1 MKIKILAVGKIKEK
15 WYAEALAEYVK
26 RLSRFCKLELVEQPE
41 EGLAAVEIF
50 EADEG
55 DVRDTGEA
63 SVNAALKK
71 EAEQILPRLQ
81 GYTVALDIDGRQ
93 MSSTEIASL
102 IHREKMNNSV
112 FTFVVGG
119 SHRSVKDAAR
129 LRLSFGKITL
139 PHTLCRVVLAEQVY
153 RAFMINA
160 NSVYHK

>member
-1 MKIKILAVGKIKEK
+1 MKIKILTVVKIKEK

-26 RLSRFCKLELVEQPE
+26 RLDRF
-41 EGLAAVEIF
+41 AAVEIF

-55 DVRDTGEA
+55 DVRDMGEA

-119 SHRSVKDAAR
+119 SHGLHQSVKDAAR

>member
-26 RLSRFCKLELVEQPE
+26 RLDRF
-41 EGLAAVEIF
+41 AAVEIF

-119 SHRSVKDAAR
+119 SHGLHRSVKDAAR
-129 LRLSFGKITL
+129 LRLSFGKIAL

>member
-1 MKIKILAVGKIKEK
+1 MKIKILAVGKLKEK
-15 WYAEALAEYVK
+15 FYLEAAAEYVK
-26 RLSRFCKLELVEQPE
+26 RLDRF
-41 EGLAAVEIF
+41 AAVEIF

-119 SHRSVKDAAR
+119 SHGLHRSVKDAAR

>member
-26 RLSRFCKLELVEQPE
+26 RLDRF
-41 EGLAAVEIF
+41 AAVEIF

-119 SHRSVKDAAR
+119 SHGLHRSVKDAAR

-160 NSVYHK
+160 TSVYHK

>member
-26 RLSRFCKLELVEQPE
+26 RLDRF
-41 EGLAAVEIF
+41 AAVEIF

-119 SHRSVKDAAR
+119 SHGLHQSVEDAAR

>member
-26 RLSRFCKLELVEQPE
+26 GLDRF
-41 EGLAAVEIF
+41 AAVEIF

-119 SHRSVKDAAR
+119 SHGLHRSVKDAAR

>member
-26 RLSRFCKLELVEQPE
+26 RLDRF
-41 EGLAAVEIF
+41 AAVEIF

-102 IHREKMNNSV
+102 INREKMNNSV

-119 SHRSVKDAAR
+119 SHGLHRSVKDAAR

>member
-1 MKIKILAVGKIKEK
+1 
-15 WYAEALAEYVK
+15 
-26 RLSRFCKLELVEQPE
+26 
-41 EGLAAVEIF
+41 
-50 EADEG
+50 
-55 DVRDTGEA
+55 
-63 SVNAALKK
+63 
-71 EAEQILPRLQ
+71 
-81 GYTVALDIDGRQ
+81 

-119 SHRSVKDAAR
+119 SHGLHQSVKDAAR

>member
-26 RLSRFCKLELVEQPE
+26 RLDRF
-41 EGLAAVEIF
+41 AAVEIF

-81 GYTVALDIDGRQ
+81 GYTVALEIDGRQ

-119 SHRSVKDAAR
+119 SHGLHRSVKDAAR

>member
-26 RLSRFCKLELVEQPE
+26 RLDRF
-41 EGLAAVEIF
+41 AAVEIF

-71 EAEQILPRLQ
+71 EAEQILPRLR

-119 SHRSVKDAAR
+119 SHGLHRSVKDAAR

>member
-26 RLSRFCKLELVEQPE
+26 RLDRF
-41 EGLAAVEIF
+41 AAVEIF

-71 EAEQILPRLQ
+71 EAEQIPPRLQ

-119 SHRSVKDAAR
+119 SHGLHRSVKDAAR

>member
-1 MKIKILAVGKIKEK
+1 MKIKILVVGKIKEK

-26 RLSRFCKLELVEQPE
+26 RLDRF
-41 EGLAAVEIF
+41 AAVEIF

-55 DVRDTGEA
+55 DVRDMGEA

-81 GYTVALDIDGRQ
+81 GYTVALDIDGRR

-119 SHRSVKDAAR
+119 SHGLHQSVKDAAR

>member
-26 RLSRFCKLELVEQPE
+26 RLDRF
-41 EGLAAVEIF
+41 AAVESF
-50 EADEG
+50 EPDEG

-119 SHRSVKDAAR
+119 SHGLHQSVKDAAR

>member
-1 MKIKILAVGKIKEK
+1 MVRRSVGGVR
-15 WYAEALAEYVK
+15 YVK
-26 RLSRFCKLELVEQPE
+26 RLDRF
-41 EGLAAVEIF
+41 AAVEIF

-55 DVRDTGEA
+55 DVRDMGEA

-119 SHRSVKDAAR
+119 SHGLHRSVKDAAR

>member
-26 RLSRFCKLELVEQPE
+26 RLDRF
-41 EGLAAVEIF
+41 AAVEIF

-55 DVRDTGEA
+55 DVRDMGEA

-119 SHRSVKDAAR
+119 SHGLHRSVKDAAR

>member
-1 MKIKILAVGKIKEK
+1 MKIKILAVGKKKEK

-26 RLSRFCKLELVEQPE
+26 RLDRF
-41 EGLAAVEIF
+41 AAVEIF

-119 SHRSVKDAAR
+119 SHGLHRSVKDAAR

>member
-26 RLSRFCKLELVEQPE
+26 RLDRF
-41 EGLAAVEIF
+41 AAVEIF

-81 GYTVALDIDGRQ
+81 GYTVAMDIDGRQ

-119 SHRSVKDAAR
+119 SHGLHPSVKDAVS

>member
-1 MKIKILAVGKIKEK
+1 MAVGKIKEK

-26 RLSRFCKLELVEQPE
+26 RLDRF
-41 EGLAAVEIF
+41 AAVEIF

-119 SHRSVKDAAR
+119 SHGLHQSVKDAAR

>member
-1 MKIKILAVGKIKEK
+1 MKIKILAVGKRKEK

-26 RLSRFCKLELVEQPE
+26 RLDRF
-41 EGLAAVEIF
+41 AAVEIF

-119 SHRSVKDAAR
+119 SHGLHRSVKDAAR

>member
-1 MKIKILAVGKIKEK
+1 MKIKILTVGKIKEK

-26 RLSRFCKLELVEQPE
+26 RLDRF
-41 EGLAAVEIF
+41 AAVEIF

-119 SHRSVKDAAR
+119 SHGLHRSVKDAAR

>member
-1 MKIKILAVGKIKEK
+1 MYKRQVGKIKEK

-26 RLSRFCKLELVEQPE
+26 RLDRF
-41 EGLAAVEIF
+41 AAVEIF

-119 SHRSVKDAAR
+119 SHGLHRSVKDAAR

>member
-26 RLSRFCKLELVEQPE
+26 RLDRF
-41 EGLAAVEIF
+41 AAVEIF

-112 FTFVVGG
+112 FTIVVGG
-119 SHRSVKDAAR
+119 SHGLHRSVKDAAR

>member
-26 RLSRFCKLELVEQPE
+26 RLDRF
-41 EGLAAVEIF
+41 AAVEIF

-102 IHREKMNNSV
+102 IHREKMSNSV

-119 SHRSVKDAAR
+119 SHGLHPSVKDAVR

>member
-26 RLSRFCKLELVEQPE
+26 RLDRF
-41 EGLAAVEIF
+41 AAVEIF

-112 FTFVVGG
+112 FTYVVGG
-119 SHRSVKDAAR
+119 SHGLHRSVKDAAR

>member
-15 WYAEALAEYVK
+15 WY
-26 RLSRFCKLELVEQPE
+26 
-41 EGLAAVEIF
+41 
-50 EADEG
+50 
-55 DVRDTGEA
+55 GEA

-119 SHRSVKDAAR
+119 SHGLHRSVKDAAR

>member
-26 RLSRFCKLELVEQPE
+26 RLDKF
-41 EGLAAVEIF
+41 AAVEIF

-119 SHRSVKDAAR
+119 SHGLHRSVKDAAR

>member
-15 WYAEALAEYVK
+15 WCAEALAEYVK
-26 RLSRFCKLELVEQPE
+26 RLDRF
-41 EGLAAVEIF
+41 AAVEIF

-119 SHRSVKDAAR
+119 SHGLHRSVKDAAR

>member
-1 MKIKILAVGKIKEK
+1 MKIKILVVGKIKEK

-26 RLSRFCKLELVEQPE
+26 RLDRF
-41 EGLAAVEIF
+41 AAVEIF

-55 DVRDTGEA
+55 DVRDMGEA

-119 SHRSVKDAAR
+119 SHGLHRSVKDAAR

>member
-26 RLSRFCKLELVEQPE
+26 RLDRF
-41 EGLAAVEIF
+41 AAVEIF

-71 EAEQILPRLQ
+71 EAKQLLPRLQ

-119 SHRSVKDAAR
+119 SHGLHRSVKDAAR

>member
-26 RLSRFCKLELVEQPE
+26 RLDRF
-41 EGLAAVEIF
+41 AAVEIF

-119 SHRSVKDAAR
+119 SHGLHPSVKDAVS

-153 RAFMINA
+153 RAFMINS

>member
-1 MKIKILAVGKIKEK
+1 MKIKILTVGKIKEK

-26 RLSRFCKLELVEQPE
+26 RLDRF
-41 EGLAAVEIF
+41 AAVEIF

-119 SHRSVKDAAR
+119 SHGLHPSVKDAAR

>member
-26 RLSRFCKLELVEQPE
+26 RLDRF
-41 EGLAAVEIF
+41 AAVEIF

-119 SHRSVKDAAR
+119 SHGLHPSVKDAAR
-129 LRLSFGKITL
+129 LMLSFGKITL

>member
-26 RLSRFCKLELVEQPE
+26 RLDRF
-41 EGLAAVEIF
+41 AAVEIF

-119 SHRSVKDAAR
+119 SHGLHRSVKDAAR

-153 RAFMINA
+153 CAFMINA

>member
-26 RLSRFCKLELVEQPE
+26 RLDRF
-41 EGLAAVEIF
+41 AAAEIF

-119 SHRSVKDAAR
+119 SHGLHRSVKDAAR

>member
-26 RLSRFCKLELVEQPE
+26 RLDRF
-41 EGLAAVEIF
+41 AAVEIF

-102 IHREKMNNSV
+102 IHRKKMNISV
-112 FTFVVGG
+112 FPLGGGG
-119 SHRSVKDAAR
+119 SHGLHRSVKDAAR